1 MQSTSAAATS
11 YRPLNVKD
19 ALTYLDQVKVQ
30 FQERPDVYNKFL
42 DIMKDFKSQR
52 YDLPMPLLI
61 VALILLVSS
70 TAYQHY
76 SAEIQTSSKDSIP
89 SSLLDIASSAPM
101 TLWIPIPSR

>member
-1 MQSTSAAATS
+1 VSQPAITPGRVSTPPPAAAGAGVMAPGAAGATAA

-52 YDLPMPLLI
+52 Y
-61 VALILLVSS
+61 
-70 TAYQHY
+70 
-76 SAEIQTSSKDSIP
+76 
-89 SSLLDIASSAPM
+89 
-101 TLWIPIPSR
+101 PIPRSQLSQQAADPLASTPPA

>member
-1 MQSTSAAATS
+1 MSQGAAQATTP

-52 YDLPMPLLI
+52 YLNVLLRHKR
-61 VALILLVSS
+61 L
-70 TAYQHY
+70 TG
-76 SAEIQTSSKDSIP
+76 
-89 SSLLDIASSAPM
+89 
-101 TLWIPIPSR
+101 

>member
-1 MQSTSAAATS
+1 MGQGAAQATTS

-52 YDLPMPLLI
+52 YPPISCGTTKKKSKADR
-61 VALILLVSS
+61 VAS
-70 TAYQHY
+70 TPPA
-76 SAEIQTSSKDSIP
+76 
-89 SSLLDIASSAPM
+89 
-101 TLWIPIPSR
+101 